1 MAAEVD
7 VYRDWLGIK
16 ETNRPLNYY
25 QLLRLNMFEDDAEK
39 IRTRYRKLTNQ
50 TRKYAAGQYGERSQQ
65 LMNELA
71 KAMLCLT
78 DASRKAEYD
87 ASLGRKTPSQS
98 GGHTLE
104 EILIRRGV
112 VGSPQLEKA
121 RNYANAVGVDVR
133 EALVQQKLASV
144 EAVTQA
150 YAESV
155 GAPFI
160 NLNDLILDLDLL
172 PLVPATIARQHSCV
186 PVMVDDGQLLVASPS
201 LLHPE
206 VEEEL
211 RLRLGMAVR
220 MVLWTPGQIHA
231 IIEQHYTGETA
242 EAELAGGGRKS
253 DAGQATAAV
262 TETKEDL
269 GSEAAK
275 RKQERITIPLIA
287 ATTAIVPALLVLSF
301 WNPLDS
307 SSLGIGPLELGMAFT
322 LGAVAAAIAFFVVA
336 SRR

>member
-25 QLLRLNMFEDDAEK
+25 QLLRLNMFEDDAEM

-87 ASLGRKTPSQS
+87 ASLGRKTESKS
-98 GGHTLE
+98 GGLTLE

-220 MVLWTPGQIHA
+220 MVLCTPGQIHA

-253 DAGQATAAV
+253 DAGQATAAAM
-262 TETKEDL
+262 ETKEDL

-287 ATTAIVPALLVLSF
+287 ATAAIVPALLALSF

-322 LGAVAAAIAFFVVA
+322 LGAVAAAIAFFLVA